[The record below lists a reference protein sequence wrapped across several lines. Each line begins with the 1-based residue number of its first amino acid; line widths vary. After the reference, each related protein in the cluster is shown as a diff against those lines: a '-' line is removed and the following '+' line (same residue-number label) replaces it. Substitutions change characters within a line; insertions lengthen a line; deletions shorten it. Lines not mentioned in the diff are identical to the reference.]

1 MELTNLCELVSEHCF
16 MLRSLGNSKLYD
28 CVSSVHFKEVLAV
41 LQQGRNVPWRVGAAP
56 CESLATL
63 TAGRRTD
70 GQTPDQCFTLSA
82 ISNSVSTVVPN
93 RF

>member
-41 LQQGRNVPWRVGAAP
+41 LQQGRNVPWP
-56 CESLATL
+56 
-63 TAGRRTD
+63 RRCC
-70 GQTPDQCFTLSA
+70 PL
-82 ISNSVSTVVPN
+82 
-93 RF
+93 